1 MNYKLHKEIKMKLLF
16 LTIILFISI
25 NSYAYD
31 KEYYKYNSTS
41 REHKE
46 RVRDYTQ
53 QSIQDEIRRGNDNR
67 NYQGYNKDPSEIILD
82 TPYRIKPFGF
92 DY

>member
-1 MNYKLHKEIKMKLLF
+1 MKLL
-16 LTIILFISI
+16 LLIVVLLIS
-25 NSYAYD
+25 NNTYAYD
-31 KEYYKYNSTS
+31 KEYYKYNSIS

-46 RVRDYTQ
+46 RVRDYIQ
-53 QSIQDEIRRGNDNR
+53 QSIHDEIRRGNDNR

-82 TPYRIKPFGF
+82 TPYIIKPFGF

>member
-1 MNYKLHKEIKMKLLF
+1 MKLLF

-31 KEYYKYNSTS
+31 KEYYKYNSIS
-41 REHKE
+41 RELKE
-46 RVRDYTQ
+46 RMRDYTQ
-53 QSIQDEIRRGNDNR
+53 QSIQYEIQRGNDIR
-67 NYQGYNKDPSEIILD
+67 NYQGYDKDPSEIILD
-82 TPYRIKPFGF
+82 TPYIIKPFGF

>member
-1 MNYKLHKEIKMKLLF
+1 MNYKLYKEIKMKLLF

-25 NSYAYD
+25 NTYAYD

-67 NYQGYNKDPSEIILD
+67 NYQGYNKDPSEVILD
-82 TPYRIKPFGF
+82 TPYIIKPFRF

>member
-1 MNYKLHKEIKMKLLF
+1 MKLLF
-16 LTIILFISI
+16 LTIILFISF
-25 NSYAYD
+25 NTYAYD
-31 KEYYKYNSTS
+31 KEYYKYNSIS

-46 RVRDYTQ
+46 RVRDYIQ
-53 QSIQDEIRRGNDNR
+53 QSIHDEIRRGNDNR

-82 TPYRIKPFGF
+82 TPYRIEPFKF

>member
-1 MNYKLHKEIKMKLLF
+1 MRLL
-16 LTIILFISI
+16 LLIVSLLISLNI
-25 NSYAYD
+25 YAYD

-53 QSIQDEIRRGNDNR
+53 QSIQDEIQRGNYNR

-82 TPYRIKPFGF
+82 TPYRIKPFRF